1 MLSEDVKKLFKNE
14 IESEKEELAKSEIN
28 LTKLKKIRNEKF
40 ELKKQLTSQLDTI
53 IKTLDHLDQQI
64 DQRYITNCI
73 LSNKIKF
80 KNNITSIYTL
90 Q

>member
-64 DQRYITNCI
+64 DQRYITNSI